1 MSNKS
6 GSNVSGDK
14 KRPINKQALGV
25 RPSVSQPKTK
35 PEAYTKMDLLMLK
48 ELERMEQIEQNCR
61 LQNLPCPVQDG
72 PYGIDEKT
80 GHVYMFWNGSRLYFD
95 ADGLAIK

>member
-1 MSNKS
+1 
-6 GSNVSGDK
+6 
-14 KRPINKQALGV
+14 
-25 RPSVSQPKTK
+25 
-35 PEAYTKMDLLMLK
+35 
-48 ELERMEQIEQNCR
+48 MEQIEQNCR